1 MNIKNKNII
10 LKKLYSYKNEDLIS
24 RFLDIY
30 SIDEIDAIDIF
41 EETKKW
47 LWLCSNAKMDL
58 IIDDSLIIIDE
69 MWHNFIL
76 FTKEYDLFCKEYLG
90 NYIHHQPTTKLKKED
105 WNKDINKSINEYKE
119 NLKRQYEYIYD
130 FLGEETL
137 NKWYVEF
144 AEKYTKKHIKTI
156 TK

>member
-1 MNIKNKNII
+1 MKNSISLEKIK
-10 LKKLYSYKNEDLIS
+10 SYNNEDLIC

-30 SIDEIDAIDIF
+30 EIDEAEAINIF

-47 LWLCSNAKMDL
+47 LWLCSNAKFDL

-76 FTKEYDLFCKEYLG
+76 FTKEYDAFCKEYLEV
-90 NYIHHQPTTKLKKED
+90 YIHHQPTTKLEKD
-105 WNKDINKSINEYKE
+105 NWNKDVLKSISELKK
-119 NLKRQYEYIYD
+119 NLKNQYEYIYD
-130 FLGEETL
+130 NLGEETL
-137 NKWYVEF
+137 NKWYVEN
-144 AEKYTKKHIKTI
+144 ADKYTKDYIKTI

>member
-1 MNIKNKNII
+1 MKNSISLEKIK
-10 LKKLYSYKNEDLIS
+10 SYNNEDLIC

-30 SIDEIDAIDIF
+30 EIDEAEAINIF

-47 LWLCSNAKMDL
+47 LWLCSNAKFDL

-76 FTKEYDLFCKEYLG
+76 FTKEYDAFCKEYLEV
-90 NYIHHQPTTKLKKED
+90 YIHHQPTTKLEKD
-105 WNKDINKSINEYKE
+105 NWNKDVLKSISELKK
-119 NLKRQYEYIYD
+119 NLKNQYEYIYD
-130 FLGEETL
+130 NLGEETL
-137 NKWYVEF
+137 NKWYVEI
-144 AEKYTKKHIKTI
+144 ADKYTKDYIKTI